1 MNMIAVAYGILSLV
15 FIFFP
20 IWISVYLVIKIIEE
34 IKK

>member
-1 MNMIAVAYGILSLV
+1 MNMIAVAYGILRLV
-15 FIFFP
+15 FIFFL

>member
-15 FIFFP
+15 LIFFL